1 MQEKLQ
7 QAKREGLVSDV
18 ISDDDDMEEMGDTNL
33 NGGFKIPTKIWS
45 KLYKYELQRDIFDLS
60 FRFTYL
66 YKLNFEKWDASDRL

>member
-45 KLYKYELQRDIFDLS
+45 KLYKYELQRDIF
-60 FRFTYL
+60 TYL
-66 YKLNFEKWDASDRL
+66 YKLYFEKWDASGRL